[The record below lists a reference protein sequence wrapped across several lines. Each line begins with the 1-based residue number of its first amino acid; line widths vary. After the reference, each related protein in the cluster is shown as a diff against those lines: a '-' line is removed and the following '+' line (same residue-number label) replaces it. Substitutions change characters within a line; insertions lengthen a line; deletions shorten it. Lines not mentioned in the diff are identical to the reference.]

1 MSDRRAT
8 LTTALKRRL
17 LDTLEQVEMLRV
29 ACSQFGDDFDEAAFV
44 SAWNSSSDRHL
55 KLSALAVQ
63 AAYENAINGAM
74 RIAQELAE
82 LAGWTPANTEP
93 TSVEALEALR
103 ENGVIAN
110 ATIHQQLRDAY
121 EQRGALQHDYAN
133 TLARD
138 IHEQARATLGA
149 VPALLQDVHLYV
161 VQHLE

>member
-8 LTTALKRRL
+8 LTTALKKRL
-17 LDTLEQVEMLRV
+17 LDTREQVETLRV

-44 SAWNSSSDRHL
+44 SAWNTSDRQL

-63 AAYENAINGAM
+63 AAYENSINGTI

-93 TSVEALEALR
+93 TSIEALKALR

-110 ATIHQQLRDAY
+110 ATIHQQLKDAY
-121 EQRGALQHDYAN
+121 EQRGSLQHDYAN
-133 TLARD
+133 TFARD
-138 IHEQARATLGA
+138 IHEQARATLEA

-161 VQHLE
+161 VQNLR